1 MATQSYLL
9 NSVYLRGWQPSISKS
24 STFAVP
30 KGAKLSVEVE
40 DTPFGFGVEEGAAG
54 RGSSAGCGCGSWFN
68 HAGEA
73 IYEALICIQ
82 NQELERVTSK
92 YPTKRNIN
100 GSTSRTLQCCSCYKE
115 ISEAAAAATT
125 AQTTLDSKA
134 VLNSVKLSIPETSL
148 HYVPSDF
155 MKRLVLADLD
165 PATAKLAI
173 GFLGPFLSAF
183 GFLFILRI
191 VMSWYPKLPVGK
203 FPYVI
208 AYAPTEP
215 LLIATR
221 KLIPPLAGVDV
232 TPVVWFGLLSFLNEI
247 LVGPQG
253 TFKYYE
259 KLFAVKVKYFFPF
272 NLLWAGID

>member
-30 KGAKLSVEVE
+30 VSSPLHLPQSFLFAMLS
-40 DTPFGFGVEEGAAG
+40 AAE
-54 RGSSAGCGCGSWFN
+54 FDKT
-68 HAGEA
+68 HFKE
-73 IYEALICIQ
+73 
-82 NQELERVTSK
+82 TSK
-92 YPTKRNIN
+92 FPTKRNIN
-100 GSTSRTLQCCSCYKE
+100 GSSRTLQCCSCYKE

-125 AQTTLDSKA
+125 AQNTLDSKA

-253 TFKYYE
+253 
-259 KLFAVKVKYFFPF
+259 
-272 NLLWAGID
+272 LLVLLSQQVN